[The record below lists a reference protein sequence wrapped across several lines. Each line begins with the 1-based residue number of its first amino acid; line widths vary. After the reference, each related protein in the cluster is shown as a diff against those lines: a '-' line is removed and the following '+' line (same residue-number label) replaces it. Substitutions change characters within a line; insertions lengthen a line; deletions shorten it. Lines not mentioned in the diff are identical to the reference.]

1 MNGRVLANASI
12 FALGIIMII
21 GGGWAI
27 WHGSGYIQLEWGW
40 SSVIAGAI
48 AATGGVLT
56 LAVGFVLQRLDA
68 VHGLL
73 LRAWASTIAL
83 PAESFPADEPA
94 KESIPLAGEVPPS
107 APRMSEPQPAAY
119 PDPAVQ
125 AAAVVNL
132 ELLAHEERPAPA
144 AQVGEHE
151 ATRPGAGE
159 EAAASEAPPEV
170 VHAADQGPAD
180 DMVKA
185 AGVGDEPELDAAIE
199 ELLAEERGRPPSAA
213 PAVEL
218 PPASSEAVSGLP
230 DPRTALAYEES
241 GKAPQ
246 RAGGWRGLFSRK
258 DRRAAIQ
265 SPAEQAG
272 PAEQPAIQPGQEP
285 GEQPAAGGASAAL
298 ADEQAARHPAPSADA
313 IPRTGDDWFDRA
325 LSGMDEVA
333 EPYEASGQGGAGET
347 PAEENAQRSA
357 PELRAQAA
365 EPIGGAPPSEPAVIG
380 RYTSGN
386 TTYVMFADGSIEA
399 ETPNGVLRFASL
411 ADLKVYVEG
420 GQ

>member
-1 MNGRVLANASI
+1 
-12 FALGIIMII
+12 
-21 GGGWAI
+21 
-27 WHGSGYIQLEWGW
+27 
-40 SSVIAGAI
+40 
-48 AATGGVLT
+48 
-56 LAVGFVLQRLDA
+56 
-68 VHGLL
+68 
-73 LRAWASTIAL
+73 
-83 PAESFPADEPA
+83 
-94 KESIPLAGEVPPS
+94 
-107 APRMSEPQPAAY
+107 
-119 PDPAVQ
+119 
-125 AAAVVNL
+125 
-132 ELLAHEERPAPA
+132 
-144 AQVGEHE
+144 
-151 ATRPGAGE
+151 
-159 EAAASEAPPEV
+159 V

-325 LSGMDEVA
+325 LSGMDEVV

>member
-12 FALGIIMII
+12 FALGIIMIV

-56 LAVGFVLQRLDA
+56 LGLGFVLQRLDA
-68 VHGLL
+68 MHGLL
-73 LRAWASTIAL
+73 LRAGGTAAL
-83 PAESFPADEPA
+83 PAEALAADEPA
-94 KESIPLAGEVPPS
+94 SVSSPLGADMPAPG
-107 APRMSEPQPAAY
+107 PRMSEPQPGAY
-119 PDPAVQ
+119 PDPALQ
-125 AAAVVNL
+125 AAAAVNL

-144 AQVGEHE
+144 AQAGEHDE
-151 ATRPGAGE
+151 APHPDMREEAVAGE
-159 EAAASEAPPEV
+159 PPPEV

-199 ELLAEERGRPPSAA
+199 ELLAEERGRSSSGA

-218 PPASSEAVSGLP
+218 PPASTEPVSGLP
-230 DPRTALAYEES
+230 EAGAPLAREES
-241 GKAPQ
+241 TKAPQ

-258 DRRAAIQ
+258 DRRAATP
-265 SPAEQAG
+265 SHAERAG
-272 PAEQPAIQPGQEP
+272 PAEQPAIEP
-285 GEQPAAGGASAAL
+285 GREPDEQPTAGLDGHVAAPA
-298 ADEQAARHPAPSADA
+298 PAPSADA

-333 EPYEASGQGGAGET
+333 EPYEASGQGGSRDT

-357 PELRAQAA
+357 PEVQLHAA
-365 EPIGGAPPSEPAVIG
+365 EPVGGAPPSEPAVIG

>member
-21 GGGWAI
+21 GGGWAV

-40 SSVIAGAI
+40 TSAIAGAI

-68 VHGLL
+68 LHGLL
-73 LRAWASTIAL
+73 LRAGEGPIAL
-83 PAESFPADEPA
+83 PAGALAGDEPA
-94 KESIPLAGEVPPS
+94 TERIPLAADIPAP
-107 APRMSEPQPAAY
+107 APRMSEPQSSAY
-119 PDPAVQ
+119 ADPALQ
-125 AAAVVNL
+125 AAAAVNL
-132 ELLAHEERPAPA
+132 ELLAHEERQAPA
-144 AQVGEHE
+144 AQAGQHE
-151 ATRPGAGE
+151 GLHPDTRA
-159 EAAASEAPPEV
+159 EAAASEPPPEV

-180 DMVKA
+180 DMVKT

-199 ELLAEERGRPPSAA
+199 ELLAEERGRSSSEA

-218 PPASSEAVSGLP
+218 PPASTERVSGLP
-230 DPRTALAYEES
+230 EPGAAVGHEDS
-241 GKAPQ
+241 GKGPQ

-258 DRRAAIQ
+258 DRRAATQ
-265 SPAEQAG
+265 SHAERAA
-272 PAEQPAIQPGQEP
+272 PAEQPVEP
-285 GEQPAAGGASAAL
+285 RREPDEQPAAGLDRDATAPA
-298 ADEQAARHPAPSADA
+298 PAPSADA

-333 EPYEASGQGGAGET
+333 GPYEASGQGAARET
-347 PAEENAQRSA
+347 AAEENAQRSA
-357 PELRAQAA
+357 PDGQPHAA
-365 EPIGGAPPSEPAVIG
+365 EPVGGAPPSEPAVIG